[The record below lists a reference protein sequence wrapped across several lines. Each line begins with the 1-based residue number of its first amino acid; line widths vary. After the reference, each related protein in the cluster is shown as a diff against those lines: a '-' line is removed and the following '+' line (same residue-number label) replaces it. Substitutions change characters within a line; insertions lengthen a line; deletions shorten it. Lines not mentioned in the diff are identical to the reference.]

1 MRMRAVLL
9 GTVLAAA
16 PLQAQRASGEVLVMP
31 LEHRVLYQGAE
42 LKHTGTWIGARAEL
56 AHRALRVEAL
66 ALAGT
71 LGGSAD
77 SANPDQDART
87 TLISARLAVRP
98 WLEAGVAAEARRF
111 SSSTSTSTW
120 RAYGVTA
127 RASTDLGLPLLH
139 GFAELTVYPLA
150 SGTAV
155 VAPTSGT
162 RGAVGLR
169 IAPPASLFALHLAYR
184 FERFNVDDPA
194 SVPRTEQFEGILI
207 GAGIRLGR

>member
-1 MRMRAVLL
+1 MLL

-16 PLQAQRASGEVLVMP
+16 PLEAQRISGEVLVMP
-31 LEHRVLYQGAE
+31 LEHRVLYQGSE
-42 LKHTGTWIGARAEL
+42 LKHTGTWIGARAEF
-56 AHRALRVEAL
+56 ARRALRVEAL
-66 ALAGT
+66 VLTGP

-98 WLEAGVAAEARRF
+98 WLEAGLAAEARRF
-111 SSSTSTSTW
+111 SSSTATMTW

-127 RASTDLGLPLLH
+127 RAATDLGLPLLH
-139 GFAELTVYPLA
+139 GFAELTMYPLA

-155 VAPTSGT
+155 VAPTSGA
-162 RGAVGLR
+162 RGVVGLR
-169 IAPPASLFALHLAYR
+169 IAPPASMFALQLSYR
-184 FERFNVDDPA
+184 FERFNVEDPS

-207 GAGIRLGR
+207 GAGIRL